1 MVTQQQVTSKHSKHS
16 GKTEE
21 DEVEYGNH
29 PTEKQLPWDM
39 KEEEVFDSRSG
50 ETLELEQ
57 ETPLPQHVPFCHQFP
72 NTGVQYSASEQVPPT
87 ILVYKPS
94 SAYHDVSL

>member
-1 MVTQQQVTSKHSKHS
+1 M
-16 GKTEE
+16 
-21 DEVEYGNH
+21 EYGN

-50 ETLELEQ
+50 ETLELER
-57 ETPLPQHVPFCHQFP
+57 ETPLPH
-72 NTGVQYSASEQVPPT
+72 
-87 ILVYKPS
+87 LVYKPS